1 MASRRK
7 AALGNEVLERLRAFR
22 TRLQDFDVNEPIH
35 PEDFELLV
43 AEVEVLEDRLNRQLK
58 IRLEDGG
65 RLDGAERIWEEFEAA
80 EDGPGLTPQTL
91 TSLRDHMIWYIDSM
105 ITKVNEFLIRV
116 NKIIFKKPNKALG
129 SILETEKE
137 FLSEKVPKEVAEHIS
152 SYVTGK
158 EGSLGAQKS
167 QLRTQVGISG
177 VPSKGGRTKKN
188 RSSTKKTR
196 KH

>member
-116 NKIIFKKPNKALG
+116 NKIIFKKPNKDLG

-137 FLSEKVPKEVAEHIS
+137 FLSKKVPKELAEHIS
-152 SYVTGK
+152 SYATGK

-177 VPSKGGRTKKN
+177 VPSQGG
-188 RSSTKKTR
+188 KKTR
-196 KH
+196 RSKKTRIRK